1 MTETAHAVTE
11 AERLFPDQGPARAY
25 RAALDKATRRA
36 AFLWSDMSWLADGED
51 KRIAELEKFCIGL
64 AAGDVAAGRALAEEA
79 IQLIGSVLPS

>member
-1 MTETAHAVTE
+1 MSEATHTVTE

-25 RAALDKATRRA
+25 RAALDKASRRA
-36 AFLWSDMSWLADGED
+36 AFLWSNASWLSGRED
-51 KRIAELEKFCIGL
+51 RRIAELEKFCIGL